1 MARVTDRNAVRAC
14 AVCERHLMLGENATR
29 YKPAGEDWVEVCAL
43 CRVPARELGWLK
55 EGAPSSPVIPL
66 GKRRL
71 RMPRMKR
78 PGGVPAADASSPS
91 AGARRDTTQTDCF
104 AAACGTFNESAFR
117 RTVSGIAKSLGDP
130 SANLVYLT
138 GAKPEVVITVAWD
151 LSWHQYRVVIAE
163 TPSIRLVE
171 RGYEIDELEARF
183 RVANASFDSEMSLAP
198 FEDAVA
204 AGDSTALSH

>member
-1 MARVTDRNAVRAC
+1 MDQSLLAYHRHVAAVAVGVQRPGEPCEQAFGDIAC
-14 AVCERHLMLGENATR
+14 AG
-29 YKPAGEDWVEVCAL
+29 
-43 CRVPARELGWLK
+43 RVVLEQHDG
-55 EGAPSSPVIPL
+55 
-66 GKRRL
+66 RL
-71 RMPRMKR
+71 RMKR